1 MFQYIAQADEK
12 PWQLGP
18 YDGVQLKILHK
29 NESTGA
35 VTVLRKF
42 AADSIIPAHT
52 HPLANEW
59 SYVLSGEWEESEKVY
74 TQGTLF
80 HAHKGER
87 HGPHMAK
94 TEVISL
100 THFDG
105 PLTVE

>member
-1 MFQYIAQADEK
+1 MFQYITQADDK
-12 PWQLGP
+12 PWQPGP
-18 YDGVQLKILHK
+18 YDGVELKLLHK
-29 NESTGA
+29 DEVTSA

-42 AADSIIPAHT
+42 AAGAIIPAHT

-59 SYVLSGEWEESEKVY
+59 AYVLSGEWEESEKVY

-87 HGPHMAK
+87 HGPHKAK